1 LAVFNALYRIQIV
14 RLGSNFKF
22 VDWKE
27 IKNGAANKPPHF
39 YEQYT

>member
-1 LAVFNALYRIQIV
+1 LAVFNALYWIQIV
-14 RLGSNFKF
+14 RLESNFKF
-22 VDWKE
+22 AVWKY